1 MHACM
6 HVGPAGDVQT
16 WYSSAPRSWGHSGA
30 ASVLAPNASASAM
43 RPQTSRLRAAGC
55 SVWRP
60 VRLNGPGQAGSCVC
74 TWRPQMR
81 MHERRACAHD
91 EGQALQEG
99 RDRHVCE

>member
-1 MHACM
+1 
-6 HVGPAGDVQT
+6 
-16 WYSSAPRSWGHSGA
+16 
-30 ASVLAPNASASAM
+30 
-43 RPQTSRLRAAGC
+43 
-55 SVWRP
+55 
-60 VRLNGPGQAGSCVC
+60 LNGPGQAGSCVC